1 MCPICRCRNISKTEA
16 DMTIVGIKRD
26 SPIIESFVKY
36 GDAGLFSKTVK
47 RVIPATINNLDVQ
60 DQDYSVMSVPLFAKQ
75 ELDMSLEHDIDSP
88 LVAITHHL
96 ELTFN
101 FGGEVDEI
109 RAKIPV
115 IVSSVPDST
124 TTSSSIHSSNSSGN
138 NKLKRHAIETQ
149 VHQLP
154 ISVEIADAIP
164 TTKRHDGYRSALDNA
179 STTSSPLKDSFWLST
194 ADGKT
199 LKKAASDQ
207 NISRTR
213 TSSEK
218 SLLRGSSSSGKRRSI
233 TPSPPTSRPSS
244 TKSHKLPVQSIDIH
258 LANNKERATH
268 YMYTPTSATFAS
280 SSTPFDDED
289 RAAAAALRS
298 PLGGAFMGLHPPP
311 RKNNRKKEPAKITPD
326 SDDSSMLSRQLT
338 TSSSTSTTS
347 ANTLSRPTSPASIA
361 QTSAS
366 GAIEHYAM
374 PLPPVPYSPPES
386 GHLLSPNSTARR
398 AWLNQSKSSNTSSSY
413 KASSIK
419 KRSNSIDPE
428 SIYSTSITN
437 HYVGAELPPIPS
449 SSSSEH
455 GGMTP
460 SPPVMARQRLPS
472 VPNVEEHR
480 KTRMYFEEEDSD
492 DDDLSFY
499 FQEL

>member
-1 MCPICRCRNISKTEA
+1 
-16 DMTIVGIKRD
+16 MTIVGVKRD

-47 RVIPATINNLDVQ
+47 RVIPATINNLDEHQEQ
-60 DQDYSVMSVPLFAKQ
+60 DQDYSVIATPLLVKQ
-75 ELDMSLEHDIDSP
+75 ELDLSLEHDIDSP
-88 LVAITHHL
+88 LVAVTHHL

-115 IVSSVPDST
+115 IVSSVPDSI
-124 TTSSSIHSSNSSGN
+124 SIHSSNSGGN
-138 NKLKRHAIETQ
+138 NRLKKHAIETQ
-149 VHQLP
+149 LHHLP
-154 ISVEIADAIP
+154 LSVELADAIP
-164 TTKRHDGYRSALDNA
+164 NTKRHDGYRSALDNS

-218 SLLRGSSSSGKRRSI
+218 SLFRGSSSGKRRSI

-244 TKSHKLPVQSIDIH
+244 TKSNKLPVKSIDIH
-258 LANNKERATH
+258 LANNKAAH

-289 RAAAAALRS
+289 RAIAALKS
-298 PLGGAFMGLHPPP
+298 PFGGAFMGLHPPP
-311 RKNNRKKEPAKITPD
+311 RKNNRKKEPAKTTPD

-338 TSSSTSTTS
+338 TSSSTSTAS
-347 ANTLSRPTSPASIA
+347 AKTLSRPTSPASIA
-361 QTSAS
+361 QTSTSNAMD
-366 GAIEHYAM
+366 HYTM
-374 PLPPVPYSPPES
+374 PLPPVPHHHSNSHGPPPES
-386 GHLLSPNSTARR
+386 GHLLSPTTTARR
-398 AWLNQSKSSNTSSSY
+398 AWLNQSKSSNTSSSS
-413 KASSIK
+413 KTSSIK

-437 HYVGAELPPIPS
+437 HYVEAQLPPIPS
-449 SSSSEH
+449 SSAHHPTTTNMIPS
-455 GGMTP
+455 

-480 KTRMYFEEEDSD
+480 KTRLYFEEEDSD
-492 DDDLSFY
+492 DDDISFY
-499 FQEL
+499 FS

>member
-1 MCPICRCRNISKTEA
+1 
-16 DMTIVGIKRD
+16 MTIVGVNKD

-60 DQDYSVMSVPLFAKQ
+60 DQDYSSMSVPLLAKQ

-115 IVSSVPDST
+115 IVSSVPEDSI
-124 TTSSSIHSSNSSGN
+124 SIHHSISNGSS
-138 NKLKRHAIETQ
+138 KLKRHAIETQ

-154 ISVEIADAIP
+154 LSVEITDAIP
-164 TTKRHDGYRSALDNA
+164 NTKRYDGYRSTLDNA
-179 STTSSPLKDSFWLST
+179 SATSSPLKDSFWLST
-194 ADGKT
+194 TDGKT

-218 SLLRGSSSSGKRRSI
+218 SLLLRGSSSGKRRSI

-244 TKSHKLPVQSIDIH
+244 TKSHKVPVQSIDIH

-280 SSTPFDDED
+280 GSSTPFDDED
-289 RAAAAALRS
+289 RAAAAAMKS

-338 TSSSTSTTS
+338 TSSSTSTIS

-361 QTSAS
+361 QQTSSAS
-366 GAIEHYAM
+366 ASAIDHYTM

-386 GHLLSPNSTARR
+386 GHLLSPTSTARR
-398 AWLNQSKSSNTSSSY
+398 AWLNQSKSSNTSSSSSSY
-413 KASSIK
+413 KASSSIK

-428 SIYSTSITN
+428 SIYSTLITN

-449 SSSSEH
+449 PSVEND
-455 GGMTP
+455 GMAP
-460 SPPVMARQRLPS
+460 SPPPVMARQRLPS
-472 VPNVEEHR
+472 VANVEEHR

-492 DDDLSFY
+492 DDDISFY
-499 FQEL
+499 FEQL